1 MNRFGLFCSSGIDF
15 AVPLASLVKILPGE
29 HCYRLPKLPRS
40 IVGVVVENG
49 QLIPQL
55 DLSQLL
61 PCIGDKG
68 DVAEYQVFVDS
79 ECGTLALEATRSC
92 GIVAE
97 QKGRV
102 VVQGPPVHGI
112 AGEFHFHERIFQ
124 ILDIDCLAIGLI
136 QESW

>member
-1 MNRFGLFCSSGIDF
+1 MSRFGLFCSSGIDF
-15 AVPLASLVKILPGE
+15 AVHLTSLVKILPSE
-29 HCYRLPKLPRS
+29 HCYRLPRLPRA

-61 PCIGDKG
+61 ACASSESDE
-68 DVAEYQVFVDS
+68 AEYQVFVDS

-97 QKGRV
+97 QKGKV
-102 VVQGPPVHGI
+102 VILDPPVHGL
-112 AGEFHFHERIFQ
+112 AGEFHIHEKKYQ